1 MQFLYV
7 DALMA
12 AAVAV
17 MSVTIKNNGRAGW
30 KNEALPTI
38 WKPEET
44 EKAARN
50 FISIHPLLPK

>member
-1 MQFLYV
+1 
-7 DALMA
+7 MA

-17 MSVTIKNNGRAGW
+17 MSVTLKNNGRAGW
-30 KNEALPTI
+30 KNEALHTI

-44 EKAARN
+44 EKAARY